1 MPDIPSAALGRLM
14 AAEVAEQPAVLR
26 RILDRGTAAI
36 DQVAEAIRSKEPR
49 FVLLTA
55 RGTSDNAALYA
66 KYLVEILLG
75 LPAGLTSPS
84 TTTLYGARSDLREC
98 LVVAV
103 SQSGGSRDLIESTRV
118 ARDCGAL
125 ILAVPNVPDSQ
136 IG

>member
-1 MPDIPSAALGRLM
+1 M
-14 AAEVAEQPAVLR
+14 
-26 RILDRGTAAI
+26 
-36 DQVAEAIRSKEPR
+36 IRSKAPR

-84 TTTLYGARSDLREC
+84 TTTVYGARPDLREC

-103 SQSGGSRDLIESTRV
+103 SQSGGSPDLVESTRV
-118 ARDCGAL
+118 SRDCGA
-125 ILAVPNVPDSQ
+125 
-136 IG
+136 